1 MSSKEMLGANS
12 ALKMMSRYSS
22 GMEPQ
27 ISMKRWK
34 ARSVLPPKKPWIAPV
49 RMPSTVPMKV
59 SARPNSTLTRKP

>member
-1 MSSKEMLGANS
+1 MLGANT

-34 ARSVLPPKKPWIAPV
+34 ARSVLPPKKPCTAPAATPSATPTTV
-49 RMPSTVPMKV
+49 RAMP
-59 SARPNSTLTRKP
+59 NNTLTRKP